1 MSDESATLD
10 PILRAVDLLAPAFE
24 ASGLDELEVES
35 GEIRV
40 RLARPRAVAVA
51 SAAPA
56 TGPAVPSAA
65 VPAEKL
71 SPYGEPAPG
80 VGRQVQGTAVGHED
94 AARHPRRAR
103 GVEDVGQAIE
113 AHRGWR

>member
-56 TGPAVPSAA
+56 TGPALPSAA
-65 VPAEKL
+65 ARQRSSAPTASRRRGGDS
-71 SPYGEPAPG
+71 SP
-80 VGRQVQGTAVGHED
+80 
-94 AARHPRRAR
+94 PR
-103 GVEDVGQAIE
+103 
-113 AHRGWR
+113 